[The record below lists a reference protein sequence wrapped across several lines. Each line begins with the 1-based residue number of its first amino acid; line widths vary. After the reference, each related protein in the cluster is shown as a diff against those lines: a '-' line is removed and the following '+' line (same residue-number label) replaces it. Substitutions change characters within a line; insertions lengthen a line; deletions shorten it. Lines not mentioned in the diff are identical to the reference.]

1 MSNLIQGEFRIELNG
16 DRTFLD
22 GVSEADLYIYEMNE
36 YKKFKVIY
44 SEKNN
49 KLLVLNIILNK
60 IVPIYYEDFNEVCRI
75 LIENA
80 LVFKNEKIQKLLSRQ
95 NVTNRTKVDNN
106 GLEKIGD
113 IFSIVENEERKS
125 SISKEFYI
133 IAENSYKIK
142 PDKLILIHQDVG
154 IQGEIILNLNE
165 IDLPKIRLYKE
176 FQICKIDDQ
185 GNLEPIC
192 VTIFTDAKYES
203 DIFTLRFID
212 EFTWVGNSKVSGLN
226 SNVRNPLE
234 LIEYMLS
241 KLNLSFEMP
250 NYEYRERSFI
260 CIIPINGL
268 LVEDLFGVGT
278 VEFVPRGYLEIDS
291 KLFSEL
297 LGATNSVAFVK
308 VYLNANSYSEAEK
321 TAFEL
326 SNKAIDFIYHIQRTD
341 SLFLDGKK
349 INFVWSRSNYKMIS
363 LSTQILIQDTIS
375 NEFIYSLNKQDES
388 NLLKVDITEFESII
402 DSISWYEKSLTN
414 EMDGE
419 TVKII
424 KTIFIAIRYLRKSWD
439 SYDLDDKLINTS
451 VAYEFLLED
460 EVVEKIVDKK
470 TRKLIA
476 SNSKEYTL
484 QVYKGEDKEKKANE
498 IYDRVNFALSSP
510 ILEQKLLNLL
520 NRLNI
525 ELTVMDKDTLKS
537 VREMRNKLV
546 HGRGIPDIKVET
558 INLANGII
566 AHLLLNKLKDRMG
579 LM

>member
-1 MSNLIQGEFRIELNG
+1 MSNLIQGEFHIELNG
-16 DRTFLD
+16 DKTFLD
-22 GVSEADLYIYEMNE
+22 GTSEADLYIYEMNE

-49 KLLVLNIILNK
+49 KLLVLNINLNK
-60 IVPIYYEDFNEVCRI
+60 IVPIYYEDFSEVCKI
-75 LIENA
+75 LIGNS
-80 LVFKNEKIQKLLSRQ
+80 LVFKNEKIQRLLSIQ
-95 NVTNRTKVDNN
+95 SITDRTKVDNN
-106 GLEKIGD
+106 GLERIGD
-113 IFSIVENEERKS
+113 IFSIVENEERKF

-165 IDLPKIRLYKE
+165 IDLPKIRLFKE
-176 FQICKIDDQ
+176 FQICEIDDE
-185 GNLEPIC
+185 GNPESIC

-212 EFTWVGNSKVSGLN
+212 EFTWVGNSKISGLN
-226 SNVRNPLE
+226 ANVRNPLE

-241 KLNLSFEMP
+241 KLNLNFEMP

-278 VEFVPRGYLEIDS
+278 VEFVPRGYLELDS

-297 LGATNSVAFVK
+297 LNATNSVSFVK

-321 TAFEL
+321 KAIEL

-341 SLFLDGKK
+341 SLFLDGKNM
-349 INFVWSRSNYKMIS
+349 NFVWSRSNYKMVS

-419 TVKII
+419 TVKKI

-451 VAYEFLLED
+451 VAYEFMLED

-476 SNSKEYTL
+476 SNSKEYVL
-484 QVYKGEDKEKKANE
+484 QVYEGEDKEKKANE
-498 IYDRVNFALSSP
+498 IYDRVNFTLASP

-520 NRLNI
+520 DRLNI
-525 ELTVMDKDTLKS
+525 ELTDLDKDTLKS

-546 HGRGIPDIKVET
+546 HGRGIPDIKVEI

-579 LM
+579 SM

>member
-1 MSNLIQGEFRIELNG
+1 MYNLIKGEFHIELN
-16 DRTFLD
+16 DDKTFLD
-22 GVSEADLYIYEMNE
+22 GVLEADLYIYETNE

-49 KLLVLNIILNK
+49 KLLILNFSLNK
-60 IVPIYYEDFNEVCRI
+60 ISPIYYEDFNEVCEI
-75 LIENA
+75 LVGNSLA
-80 LVFKNEKIQKLLSRQ
+80 FKNEKIQKLLSRQ
-95 NVTNRTKVDNN
+95 NITSRIKADSN
-106 GLEKIGD
+106 GLERIGD
-113 IFSIVENEERKS
+113 IFSIVDNEERKY

-133 IAENSYKIK
+133 VAENSYKIK

-154 IQGEIILNLNE
+154 IQGEILLNLNE

-176 FQICKIDDQ
+176 FQICEIDDV

-203 DIFTLRFID
+203 DIFALRFVD
-212 EFTWVGNSKVSGLN
+212 EFTWVGNFKISGLN
-226 SNVRNPLE
+226 ANVRNPLE

-241 KLNLSFEMP
+241 KLNLIFEIP

-278 VEFVPRGYLEIDS
+278 VEFVPRGYLELDS
-291 KLFSEL
+291 ELFSEL
-297 LGATNSVAFVK
+297 LNATNSVSFVR
-308 VYLNANSYSEAEK
+308 VYLNANSYSDAEK
-321 TAFEL
+321 TAIEL

-341 SLFLDGKK
+341 SLFLDGENT
-349 INFVWSRSNYKMIS
+349 NFVWSRSNYKMIS

-388 NLLKVDITEFESII
+388 DLLKVDITEFESII

-419 TVKII
+419 TEKKI

-451 VAYEFLLED
+451 VAYEFMLED

-476 SNSKEYTL
+476 SNSKEYAL
-484 QVYKGEDKEKKANE
+484 QVYEGEDKEKKANE
-498 IYDRVNFALSSP
+498 IYDKVSFILASP
-510 ILEQKLLNLL
+510 ILEQKLLSLL

-525 ELTVMDKDTLKS
+525 ELTDLDKDALKS

-546 HGRGIPDIKVET
+546 HGRGIPDIKVE
-558 INLANGII
+558 IVNLANGII

-579 LM
+579 SM

>member
-1 MSNLIQGEFRIELNG
+1 MSNFIKGKFGIELNG
-16 DRTFLD
+16 DKTFLD
-22 GVSEADLYIYEMNE
+22 GVAEADLHIYEMND
-36 YKKFKVIY
+36 YKKIKVIY

-49 KLLVLNIILNK
+49 KLLVLNITLNE
-60 IVPIYYEDFNEVCRI
+60 ISPIYYKDFNEVFKI
-75 LIENA
+75 LVENS

-95 NVTNRTKVDNN
+95 NMTSRITVDGN
-106 GLEKIGD
+106 GLERIGD
-113 IFSIVENEERKS
+113 IFSVVDNQEKKYS
-125 SISKEFYI
+125 FSKEFYI

-142 PDKLILIHQDVG
+142 PDKFILIHQNVG
-154 IQGEIILNLNE
+154 IQGEILLNLNE
-165 IDLPKIRLYKE
+165 IDLPKIRLYNE
-176 FQICKIDDQ
+176 FKICEINDK
-185 GNLEPIC
+185 GNVEPIC

-212 EFTWVGNSKVSGLN
+212 EFTWVGNSKISGLN
-226 SNVRNPLE
+226 ANVRNPLD

-241 KLNLSFEMP
+241 KLNLSLEMQ

-268 LVEDLFGVGT
+268 LVEGVFGVGT
-278 VEFVPRGYLEIDS
+278 VEFVPRGYLEIES
-291 KLFSEL
+291 MLFSAL
-297 LGATNSVAFVK
+297 LNATNSVSFIK
-308 VYLNANSYSEAEK
+308 VYINANSYSEAEK
-321 TAFEL
+321 KAIEL

-341 SLFLDGKK
+341 SLFLDGKN

-375 NEFIYSLNKQDES
+375 NEVIHSSNKNDGS
-388 NLLKVDITEFESII
+388 NLLKVDITVFESII
-402 DSISWYEKSLTN
+402 DSISWYEKSLTH

-419 TVKII
+419 TEKKI

-439 SYDLDDKLINTS
+439 AYDLDDKLINTS
-451 VAYEFLLED
+451 VAYEFMLED
-460 EVVEKIVDKK
+460 EVVEKVVDKK

-476 SNSKEYTL
+476 SNSKEYAL
-484 QVYKGEDKEKKANE
+484 QVYGGEDKEEKANE
-498 IYDRVNFALSSP
+498 IYDRVNFTLASP
-510 ILEQKLLNLL
+510 ILEQKLLTLL

-525 ELTVMDKDTLKS
+525 ELTNLDKDTLKS

-546 HGRGIPDIKVET
+546 HGRGIPDIKVEM

-579 LM
+579 SM